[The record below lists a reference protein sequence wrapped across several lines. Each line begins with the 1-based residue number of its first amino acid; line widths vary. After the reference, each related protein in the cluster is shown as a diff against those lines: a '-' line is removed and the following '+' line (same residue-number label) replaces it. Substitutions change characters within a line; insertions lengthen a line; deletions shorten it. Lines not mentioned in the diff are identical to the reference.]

1 MSNTEEKTVR
11 YNHQKWVVDTE
22 NDTLCLQTERKVKV
36 SIDEVWMELSD
47 RDQNTIADLQA
58 AKNETVDVTDFDY
71 EDID

>member
-1 MSNTEEKTVR
+1 M
-11 YNHQKWVVDTE
+11 DTE